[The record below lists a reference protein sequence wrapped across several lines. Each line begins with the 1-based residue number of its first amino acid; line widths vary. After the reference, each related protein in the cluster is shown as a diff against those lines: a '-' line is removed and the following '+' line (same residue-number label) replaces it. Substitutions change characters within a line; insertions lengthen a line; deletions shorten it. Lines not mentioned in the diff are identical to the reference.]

1 MAFLF
6 IFFFTQYWVRDLSGF
21 STMAC
26 RFANIRRFEDAEHK
40 AVYLARIS
48 REPGYMSWSVDCEGK
63 TAVLRI

>member
-1 MAFLF
+1 MGGVYYNRLC
-6 IFFFTQYWVRDLSGF
+6 TQYPCLAGF

-26 RFANIRRFEDAEHK
+26 RFANIKRFEDYEHK

-48 REPGYMSWSVDCEGK
+48 RKPGYMSWSVDCQGI